1 MPNDP
6 VKYVAFDLEFV
17 NEAVVCAASMSSE
30 ESVPN
35 VWYDTVNGSILES
48 LSVSTLETFVNYL
61 FAMTVSGY
69 TLVTW
74 SGVGSD
80 FKLLAKTLPHK
91 KGLLIQMCLNS
102 IDIPF
107 VSGTVLGMMMSLK
120 SVGISLGFEAK
131 RNSSTIPEL
140 WTTNK
145 FEVLQHVSTDTFMT
159 VAVLKKAIAS
169 KTLMWTTQKGHTKT
183 WCPVE
188 LFSVRECLQ
197 MPLPSV
203 PFVIQDTMNPKILA
217 KWMMES

>member
-6 VKYVAFDLEFV
+6 VNYVAFDLEFV
-17 NEAVVCAASMSSE
+17 NEAVVCAASMSSD

-35 VWYDTVNGSILES
+35 VWYDTQNGTILDV
-48 LSVSTLETFVNYL
+48 LSVATLELFVNYL

-80 FKLLAKTLPHK
+80 FKLLAKLLPHK
-91 KGLLIQMCLNS
+91 RDLLISLCLNS

-107 VSGTVLGMMMSLK
+107 ISGTVLGMMMSLN
-120 SVGISLGFEAK
+120 SVGTSLGFEAK
-131 RNSSTIPEL
+131 RSSSTIPDL
-140 WTTNK
+140 WKVNK

-159 VAVLKKAIAS
+159 VAILRKAGIS
-169 KTLMWTTQKGHTKT
+169 KTIVWTTQKGHTKT

-188 LFSVRECLQ
+188 FFTVRECLQ
-197 MPLPSV
+197 MPLPTV
-203 PFVIQDTMNPKILA
+203 PFVIQDTMNPKVLA
-217 KWMMES
+217 KWMMD